1 MDEIAQKQFRK
12 EGRVR
17 ITISLNPAEYTE
29 ALGISK
35 KISELEKTEALPT
48 ESRFWKLLLKK
59 MELYFSHREKVYIDY
74 LAEKQKLQKKKEK
87 WGFRE

>member
-1 MDEIAQKQFRK
+1 MENINKQFRK

-17 ITISLNPAEYTE
+17 ITISLNPNEYAK
-29 ALGISK
+29 ALEVSK

-48 ESRFWKLLLKK
+48 ESRFWKFLLSK
-59 MELYFSHREKVYIDY
+59 MELYFEHREKVYIDY
-74 LAEKQKLQKKKEK
+74 LERKQKLQKEKEK